1 MKDIINNVKLQAN
14 DLLNE
19 LFRTREDTIYNFTE
33 NEIAIKR
40 PCGYVPSAPPE
51 IYRRFDV
58 YTSLL

>member
-33 NEIAIKR
+33 IYIK
-40 PCGYVPSAPPE
+40 
-51 IYRRFDV
+51 
-58 YTSLL
+58 

>member
-33 NEIAIKR
+33 NER
-40 PCGYVPSAPPE
+40 L
-51 IYRRFDV
+51 F
-58 YTSLL
+58 